1 MSPKSILSSNKPKLS
16 RAATWLAIL
25 AVVLGPQSFQPISP
39 AAASKTTISDPGNN
53 CHIEVTSETVVVDNT
68 SVSVSLVGTRCLV
81 KFLTTGSYSVTM
93 PDGVVSLDYLV
104 VGAGGGGGSGGGGAG
119 GVLQGS
125 NYEVNAGTNYVISV
139 GAGGQ
144 GGSGGSGAA
153 PIDATNGENSTFGT
167 LTALG
172 GGHGGQGNLHAGD
185 GGSGGGSQFDC
196 TSVDCAGS
204 GTPGQGTDGAP
215 STHTSY
221 GGGAGG
227 GGAGGA
233 GGNTVLSHIGGN
245 GGTGV
250 ISSITGVPTYYG
262 GGGGGGINSNDSQYC
277 GLNSP
282 GTSDQD
288 YYCSEYLVTTGG
300 GDGGLGGGGKGSSW
314 GFTDGNYGE
323 FANGTPGEPNTG
335 GGGGGTDPED
345 AYAYAGGSGI
355 VVLSYVSSASYRKIT
370 FDSNNGSGVTAE
382 QNVESGAATELRSNP
397 FTYDGYVFQGWNTQA
412 DGNGTNYGNRTT
424 FTTTNGFTLY
434 AQWAEGVDHTVTF
447 DSNGGTGD
455 QDSQVAGLPTVL
467 DDNQFVRS
475 GYTFTGWNTKRT
487 GYGYSYSD
495 NAFFAFDFDA
505 TLYAQW
511 SLDKLT
517 RSVNFYGNGA
527 TSGTTSSQIG
537 SSTAPLN
544 ANGFQRTGYNF
555 LGWHTSDR
563 ASWTEY
569 LDLQNYSFEQDLSL
583 YAIWVPQYTN
593 TVYFDG
599 NGASSGSMQNQD
611 ASSRTLLEP
620 NGFVRDGFTFLN
632 WNTIP
637 DGTGVNYQSTYSY
650 NFGQGVVLY
659 AIWGQNFTVS
669 YNGNGN
675 TGGLKP
681 DSQSAVVGGES
692 LTLQSNSRN
701 LSKTQYLL
709 AGWNSSADGS
719 GTRYA
724 LGQTKVSLSGD
735 VTLYAQ
741 WVAEEVTVTYEYDG
755 ADGGNSTAIE
765 FYTYGTSGL
774 ILPTPTKTDY
784 TFRGWYS
791 SSSLMRLLGYGGTS
805 YTPPAYSLTNSIY
818 AKWSPISEG
827 PEQQTLEIYGGIID
841 EEHPI
846 NSPDPYTE
854 TSTDGGLT
862 WHPAYLVGSDHPWGN
877 VDGTNSWLNCGP
889 SFFECLGVRS
899 DYRYRFYL
907 APGWSA
913 SNLTASMIM
922 DNYGWVTL
930 NGTDLSG
937 YQEGNW
943 NSPGAIPVDQ
953 ITHTGWNE
961 LYVVLVD
968 QGGYAGIN
976 FHLTFNVTSPTPIKV
991 LEPGTPN
998 TLKVQ
1003 FNLQGAPI
1011 SYAAQTYTLGGDALL
1026 IPTPTRDGYSFM
1038 GWAKGSIHGAVV
1050 QPGSFTPDDNV
1061 TLYALWDAPSHTAS
1075 FDSNGGSAV
1084 ADVLF
1089 ADDGGTVAKPKNP
1102 TRSGYR
1108 FLGWSAN
1115 EGGNALS
1122 FPYTPGAAQ
1131 DITLY
1136 ALWSPYTYTV
1146 TYDSKQGSAIAADSF
1161 VTDGS
1166 LAIPYDP
1173 IRTNYSFLGWS
1184 ATDGGSPITFP
1195 YTPSVKTNITL
1206 YALWSLD
1213 SYTVTFDSKGGSS
1226 VDPSSFLS
1234 GGTIATNGRLLDGF
1248 TPPANAQNPQTGL
1261 DLGVNVFT
1269 SQATWVEKV
1278 YFYKFEGNDTTH
1290 SARVW
1295 SADGTL
1301 LTSQEFLSETASGWQ
1316 SVVLDNPV
1324 LIPENQFFTVSVWG
1338 ANNPYSHSEF
1348 PDKTVGPI
1356 TVIEGVYDF
1365 GPGNRF
1371 PSAGYDGLSFSID
1384 FDFRADSAPTPPI
1397 REGYTFSGWSASDG
1411 GSAIS
1416 FPYTPGVTQDITLYA
1431 LWTADSHTVTYDSK
1445 GGSSVADGT
1454 FVTEGS
1460 VAIPYDPSR
1469 EGYTFL
1475 GWSDTD
1481 GGQSI
1486 TFPYTPGVTQDITL
1500 YALWTAENNSG
1511 TNAPMVLEQTTTY
1524 DNQIALVPLN
1534 GTVRDVSV
1542 DWGDG
1547 IIDGPFSNPIEA
1559 QHTYATPGTYTVKIY
1574 ATELS
1579 RFGAYCRWNDT
1590 LTKVVS
1596 FGSIG
1601 ITNLEYAFACS
1612 TGLRSVPST
1621 LPEGVTNLT
1630 AAFYYSYN
1638 FNQDLTGWDTSAVTS
1653 FNNMFENAWAFNGD
1667 ISTWDTG
1674 SAISMQRM
1682 FTGAGSFN
1690 KNISNWDTHSL
1701 IYMNSMFENSGFN
1714 NGSIANDSANPLRA
1728 DGNKWNLANVVGL
1741 DAVFVNSPF
1750 NQDVGN
1756 WDVSNV
1762 TNFRA
1767 TFGSARSFDQDLSD
1781 WDTSSGRYFH
1791 YMFYDDNFNN
1801 GGQPLVSSPNGWN
1814 LSNAAEIY
1822 AMFQSNRGFNQDISS
1837 WDITNV
1843 TNLNYMFYDASAFN
1857 NGGQPL
1863 TWDTSNI
1870 QSMEST
1876 FQYARAFNA
1885 DISSWDMSNVISTQY
1900 MFFNATAF
1908 QSDISQWNVSKVTN
1922 MNVMFADTTFNGD
1935 IGAWNTSNVRYMHA
1949 MFSGNSAFDTSISNW
1964 NTSNVGDMS
1973 YMFRSTNFNQP
1984 LNDWDVGS
1992 VTNMSGM
1999 FQNAQRFNQPLA
2011 DWDVTGAQYMSY
2023 MFQGTRAFSQPLTN
2037 WNMRNAVATDH
2048 MFYDS
2053 IFNADISNW
2062 NTSRVENMTS
2072 MFHSN
2077 PYFNQD
2083 ISNWDVSNVRNFD
2096 AMFYYATKF
2105 NQPIGS
2111 WDVSSAVSTG
2121 NMFAGGIFNQPL
2133 NDWDVSKLQTTYNMF
2148 HNNIVFNQDLD
2159 NWNTAN
2165 LTSSQSM
2172 FQGATNF
2179 NGDITTW
2186 DTSKITWAGYMF
2198 DSARSF
2204 NQDISNWDVSSMT
2217 NFEAMF
2223 LFATSFNQ
2231 PIGKWNVSN
2240 MTSANQMFRAAIV
2253 FNQDLSSWDTGK
2265 LQSAWAMFFE
2275 AAQFNGNVSTWD
2287 THSLQQM
2294 QYMFERSS
2302 KFNQDLS
2309 NWDFSNVYYA
2319 DNAFNNSRLNKIN
2332 YAKLL
2337 ISLNNQNLRQFAIGF
2352 ENIRYLDIAAAAR
2365 ANLTT
2370 SVENGGKGLN
2380 LYDGGQFSWFL
2391 VTVNK
2396 NPSAADIKVGQSL
2409 ADSNLS
2415 GAETNVTGTWTFTDP
2430 TVVPTSEV
2438 QNVSVTFTPDDA
2450 ENYEPP
2456 TIEISVRVLYE
2467 PRSIAFTGTNPAKWV
2482 KGSYDA
2488 SATVSIG
2495 SGVVSYSI
2503 LSGDCSIDA
2512 NGQLTATA
2520 SGTCS
2525 FKATVANDGT
2535 YESVSVD
2542 SSATLRT
2549 NLVTFDSKSGSA
2561 VESQQM
2567 DVSGSLAAPSEPTRA
2582 GYTFLGWSDSDGGA
2596 SVVFPYAPEVTD
2608 DITLYALWSADS
2620 HDVTYN
2626 SNGGSSVVDGTF
2638 VTDGSL
2644 PIPFDPTRAGYAF
2657 LGWSDTDGGEAITFP
2672 YSPGVYE
2679 DITLYA
2685 LWSVNTYVVNYNTKG
2700 GSPIE
2705 AGSFTTGGSLGSNSQ
2720 ILDGSVPPS
2729 QPMAVTGIELGLN
2742 LSTNQDGW
2750 VRKVSF
2756 FKYEGDEG
2764 GHSAQVWSA
2773 DGRLLGSQEFDS
2785 ETSSGWQTLTLT
2797 KPVFIS
2803 AGESFT
2809 ASVYGATY
2817 SYAYDYIPKTNSGPL
2832 SVIDG
2837 SFAFGEQ
2844 SSYPS
2849 VPGSWSYGVDLD
2861 FMTASDVAPTLTGYT
2876 LAGWSATDGGA
2887 LLDFPYSPGVTS
2899 DITLFA
2905 KWAADSHSVTFDSKS
2920 GSIVSAGSFVTDGSV
2935 TAPASPTRAGYT
2947 FLGWSAT
2954 DGGAAIAF
2962 PYSPGVIT
2970 GITLY
2975 AKWSIDSH
2983 IVTFNSKNG
2992 SAVSAGS
2999 FVTAGSVAA
3008 PSNTTR
3014 VGYNFLGWA
3023 ATEGGSAITFPY
3035 SPGVTTDVTLYA
3047 LWSAITVPSG
3057 PQNVTATAG
3066 NKAAT
3071 VTWAAPANN
3080 GGGSIIS
3087 YLVTASTGQTCSTVA
3102 LTCTITGLLNKT
3114 AVTFTVVAINSSGN
3128 GAASTPSSS
3137 ITPFDPNDDVLP
3149 PEGDGGSAPKEIS
3162 NGGKFVV
3169 TNDSTLQLSWD
3180 KKNGK
3185 LISKATG
3192 IYTGYIEAKIT
3203 FTKAGKA
3210 YSCSTVFG
3218 ILKVMPQKTAA
3229 QKATAMKMKTFTGK
3243 QFCIDKIKMDAKS
3256 VAPKGGMTPANFK
3269 NIKSTNKTS
3278 VDLSSEKAALAALKN
3293 FTGLVEVTVVRYRA
3307 WPTTMLN
3314 RGDHTGKGGKIPALI
3329 RNTKVNLG

>member
-1 MSPKSILSSNKPKLS
+1 MSPKSIFSSNKPKLS

-39 AAASKTTISDPGNN
+39 AAASNTTISDPGNN

-355 VVLSYVSSASYRKIT
+355 VVLSYVASASFRKIT
-370 FDSNNGSGVTAE
+370 FVSNNESGLTAE

-511 SLDKLT
+511 SLDKVT
-517 RSVNFYGNGA
+517 HSVNFYGNGA

-555 LGWHTSDR
+555 LGWHTSDG

-701 LSKTQYLL
+701 LSKPQYLL

-818 AKWSPISEG
+818 AKWSPKSEG

-1038 GWAKGSIHGAVV
+1038 GWANGSIHGAVV

-1108 FLGWSAN
+1108 FLGWSAT

-1136 ALWSPYTYTV
+1136 ALWSPNTYTV
-1146 TYDSKQGSAIAADSF
+1146 TYDSKLGSALAPDSF

-1173 IRTNYSFLGWS
+1173 TRTGYSFLGWS
-1184 ATDGGSPITFP
+1184 ATDGG
-1195 YTPSVKTNITL
+1195 
-1206 YALWSLD
+1206 
-1213 SYTVTFDSKGGSS
+1213 
-1226 VDPSSFLS
+1226 DP
-1234 GGTIATNGRLLDGF
+1234 
-1248 TPPANAQNPQTGL
+1248 
-1261 DLGVNVFT
+1261 V
-1269 SQATWVEKV
+1269 
-1278 YFYKFEGNDTTH
+1278 
-1290 SARVW
+1290 
-1295 SADGTL
+1295 
-1301 LTSQEFLSETASGWQ
+1301 
-1316 SVVLDNPV
+1316 
-1324 LIPENQFFTVSVWG
+1324 
-1338 ANNPYSHSEF
+1338 
-1348 PDKTVGPI
+1348 
-1356 TVIEGVYDF
+1356 
-1365 GPGNRF
+1365 
-1371 PSAGYDGLSFSID
+1371 
-1384 FDFRADSAPTPPI
+1384 
-1397 REGYTFSGWSASDG
+1397 
-1411 GSAIS
+1411 S

-1431 LWTADSHTVTYDSK
+1431 LWSADSHTVTYDSK
-1445 GGSSVADGT
+1445 GGSPVASGT
-1454 FVTEGS
+1454 FVTDGH
-1460 VAIPYDPSR
+1460 VAAISAPTRSDYIFD
-1469 EGYTFL
+1469 
-1475 GWSDTD
+1475 GWSATD
-1481 GGQSI
+1481 GGAAI

-1511 TNAPMVLEQTTTY
+1511 TNAPMVLEQTITY
-1524 DNQIALVPLN
+1524 ANQIALVPLN

-1601 ITNLEYAFACS
+1601 ITNLDFAFACS

-1621 LPEGVTNLT
+1621 LPEGVTSLT

-1674 SAISMQRM
+1674 SAIYMQRM

-1690 KNISNWDTHSL
+1690 QNISNWDTHSL
-1701 IYMNSMFENSGFN
+1701 VYMNSMFENSGFN
-1714 NGSIANDSANPLRA
+1714 NGSIENDSANPLRA
-1728 DGNKWNLANVVGL
+1728 NGNKWNLANVVGL

-1767 TFGSARSFDQDLSD
+1767 TFASARSFDQDLSD

-1964 NTSNVGDMS
+1964 DTSNVGDMS

-2077 PYFNQD
+2077 LYFNQD

-2121 NMFAGGIFNQPL
+2121 NMFVGGIFNQPL

-2148 HNNIVFNQDLD
+2148 QNNEQFNQDLD

-2172 FQGATNF
+2172 FEGATNF

-2198 DSARSF
+2198 YRASAF

-2223 LFATSFNQ
+2223 HSATSFNQ

-2240 MTSANQMFRAAIV
+2240 MTSANQMFRATSV

-2309 NWDFSNVYYA
+2309 NWDFSNVRYA
-2319 DNAFNNSRLNKIN
+2319 DNAFNNSRLNKLN

-2370 SVENGGKGLN
+2370 SFENGGKGLN

-2415 GAETNVTGTWTFTDP
+2415 GAETNVTGTWAFTDP

-2438 QNVSVTFTPDDA
+2438 QNVSATFTPDDG
-2450 ENYEPP
+2450 ENYEPLA
-2456 TIEISVRVLYE
+2456 IEINVRVLYE
-2467 PRSIAFTGTNPAKWV
+2467 PRSIAFTGSNPTKWV

-2657 LGWSDTDGGEAITFP
+2657 LGWSATDGGEAIT
-2672 YSPGVYE
+2672 
-2679 DITLYA
+2679 
-2685 LWSVNTYVVNYNTKG
+2685 
-2700 GSPIE
+2700 
-2705 AGSFTTGGSLGSNSQ
+2705 
-2720 ILDGSVPPS
+2720 
-2729 QPMAVTGIELGLN
+2729 
-2742 LSTNQDGW
+2742 
-2750 VRKVSF
+2750 
-2756 FKYEGDEG
+2756 
-2764 GHSAQVWSA
+2764 
-2773 DGRLLGSQEFDS
+2773 
-2785 ETSSGWQTLTLT
+2785 
-2797 KPVFIS
+2797 
-2803 AGESFT
+2803 
-2809 ASVYGATY
+2809 
-2817 SYAYDYIPKTNSGPL
+2817 
-2832 SVIDG
+2832 
-2837 SFAFGEQ
+2837 
-2844 SSYPS
+2844 
-2849 VPGSWSYGVDLD
+2849 
-2861 FMTASDVAPTLTGYT
+2861 
-2876 LAGWSATDGGA
+2876 
-2887 LLDFPYSPGVTS
+2887 FPYSPGVTS

-2905 KWAADSHSVTFDSKS
+2905 KWAADSHLVTFDSKS

-2954 DGGAAIAF
+2954 DGGAALTF

-2983 IVTFNSKNG
+2983 MVTFNSKNG
-2992 SAVSAGS
+2992 SAVAAGS

-3008 PSNTTR
+3008 PSAPTR
-3014 VGYNFLGWA
+3014 LGHNFLGWS
-3023 ATEGGSAITFPY
+3023 ATDGGSAVTFPY

-3047 LWSAITVPSG
+3047 LWFEITAPSA

-3066 NKAAT
+3066 NKTAT
-3071 VTWAAPANN
+3071 VSWAVPTSN
-3080 GGGSIIS
+3080 GGGAIIS
-3087 YLVTASTGQTCSTVA
+3087 YLVTASTGQTCSVVV
-3102 LTCTITGLLNKT
+3102 LTCTFTGLPNKT
-3114 AVTFTVVAINSSGN
+3114 AVTFTVVAINSAGN
-3128 GAASTPSSS
+3128 GTASTPSAS

-3149 PEGDGGSAPKEIS
+3149 PEGDGDSGPKPIPS
-3162 NGGKFVV
+3162 GGKF
-3169 TNDSTLQLSWD
+3169 TKSNDPTLFFSWNKST
-3180 KKNGK
+3180 GK
-3185 LISKATG
+3185 LLSNATG
-3192 IYTGYIEAKIT
+3192 VYIGYIEAKIT
-3203 FTKAGKA
+3203 FTKSGKV
-3210 YSCSTVFG
+3210 YTCSTVFG
-3218 ILKVMPQKTAA
+3218 DLKVLPQKTAA

-3243 QFCIDKIKMDAKS
+3243 QFCIDKIKMDSKS
-3256 VAPKGGMTPANFK
+3256 LAPKGGMTAANFK
-3269 NIKSTNKTS
+3269 KIKSMNKTATE
-3278 VDLSSEKAALAALKN
+3278 LSQEKATLTALKG
-3293 FTGLVEVTVVRYRA
+3293 FTGVVQVDVVRYRA
-3307 WPTTMLN
+3307 WPTTLLN
-3314 RGDHTGKGGKIPALI
+3314 FGDHTGKGGKIPAMI